1 MILVIC
7 ELVITGLGLELRAA
21 EFTWSPVGGVRT
33 PAGDVWAWLRLEP
46 QRCVTACDLYRVRLK
61 QPHFFIYPY

>member
-33 PAGDVWAWLRLEP
+33 PAGDVWAWLRLELGLA
-46 QRCVTACDLYRVRLK
+46 RTARFNWSPVGGK
-61 QPHFFIYPY
+61 QQNP